1 MSISQATY
9 ADLAQRLA
17 AKDCKPGDICVID
30 VREPNEWA
38 DAHLACAMNIPAS
51 TIDSQKAK
59 IPAGE
64 VWIHCAS
71 GARALRVGQYLSQC
85 RDDLDIKI
93 ILDSLFAAQR
103 AKLKM
108 V

>member
-17 AKDCKPGDICVID
+17 AEDCKPGDVLVID
-30 VREPNEWA
+30 VREPSEWA
-38 DAHLACAMNIPAS
+38 DAHLACATNIPAS
-51 TIDSQKAK
+51 VIDTKKDQ

-85 RDDLDIKI
+85 RVDLDIKI
-93 ILDSLFAAQR
+93 ILDSLFAAQL
-103 AKLKM
+103 AQLEM